1 MNINKQIQYFI
12 LIGVLAIL
20 IDFTVYTLTCKIS
33 LNISLSKV
41 IGFITGTIFSFLA
54 NQNITFKTQNNIWA
68 NLIKFILLYTATLFV
83 NVIINNTILNYH
95 SSFNYQIQIA
105 FIIAT
110 ITSAIINFIGMKYFV
125 FIKKIQNKQTFEK
138 N

>member
-20 IDFTVYTLTCKIS
+20 IDFTVYTLTSKIS

-110 ITSAIINFIGMKYFV
+110 TTSAIINFIGMKYFV

>member
-1 MNINKQIQYFI
+1 MKINKQLQYFI

-20 IDFTVYTLTCKIS
+20 IDFTVYTLTSKIT

-41 IGFITGTIFSFLA
+41 MGFITGTIFSFLA

-83 NVIINNTILNYH
+83 NVMINNTILNYH

-105 FIIAT
+105 FFIAT
-110 ITSAIINFIGMKYFV
+110 TTSAIINFIGMKNFV
-125 FIKKIQNKQTFEK
+125 FIKKNQNKQTFEK